1 MRLGIGL
8 LFCAMFAASPAAAGP
23 MPELSAQSAPLVR
36 SAAWWTDAGRILAGE
51 VPKAAGVLAKVAELP
66 SVARHRA
73 AFARSWS
80 QFEESRLKPT
90 MKFAQEEIATQ
101 RQAEGPVF
109 YPFSGPD
116 AMYAL
121 SMFPRART
129 FVLAGLE
136 PVGELPDLGVLSDA
150 DLEASLAEVRRSLR
164 SLRAFSFF
172 RTKDMHAEF
181 SKNQFSGVTPILLL
195 FIARQGFAVQNVEPI
210 VLDAEARL
218 SVTNPA
224 ALLNLSPERIP
235 GLRISFVKP
244 GDAQMRTLYY
254 FTADLSNEGVTRTP
268 QMLKW
273 AATLAPRATY
283 LKSASYLMHAPHFS
297 RVRNFILART
307 EMIVQ
312 DDSGIPVRFF
322 ASTHWER
329 TFYGAYEGPIRLFAN
344 RYQSD
349 LREAYAA
356 SARPLEFGIGYDHK
370 ARASNIQRFVRKR
383 MALDDR
389 MDRRAIKVAS
399 P

>member
-1 MRLGIGL
+1 MKTSIICALCTILVTGL
-8 LFCAMFAASPAAAGP
+8 AAAGP
-23 MPELSAQSAPLVR
+23 LPAQKAQSAPIVR
-36 SAAWWTDAGRILAGE
+36 SAVWWSDAARILAGE
-51 VPKAAGVLAKVAELP
+51 APKAGVLGKAAELP
-66 SVARHRA
+66 SVQRHRA
-73 AFARSWS
+73 AFERSWS
-80 QFEESRLKPT
+80 QFEQSRLKPT

-121 SMFPRART
+121 SMFPGARSY
-129 FVLAGLE
+129 VLAGLE

-150 DLEASLAEVRRSLR
+150 DFEASLVEVRRSLR

-172 RTKDMHAEF
+172 RTKDMSAEF

-195 FIARQGFAVQNVEPI
+195 FIARQGFAVQNVEQIILEP
-210 VLDAEARL
+210 DARL
-218 SVTNPA
+218 SLTNPA
-224 ALLNLSPERIP
+224 GLLNLTPDRIP
-235 GLRISFVKP
+235 GLRISFVKA
-244 GDAQMRTLYY
+244 GDAQARTLYY
-254 FTADLSNEGVTRTP
+254 FTADLSNEGVARAP

-273 AATLAPRATY
+273 AANLAPKATY
-283 LKSASYLMHAPHFS
+283 LKSASYLMHAAHFS
-297 RVRNFILART
+297 QVRNFILART
-307 EMIVQ
+307 ELIVQ

-322 ASTHWER
+322 SSNHWER

-344 RYQSD
+344 RYQGD

-356 SARPLEFGIGYDHK
+356 SAKPLEFGIGYDHK

-383 MALDDR
+383 LALDDR
-389 MDRRAIKVAS
+389 MDRRGIQVAT